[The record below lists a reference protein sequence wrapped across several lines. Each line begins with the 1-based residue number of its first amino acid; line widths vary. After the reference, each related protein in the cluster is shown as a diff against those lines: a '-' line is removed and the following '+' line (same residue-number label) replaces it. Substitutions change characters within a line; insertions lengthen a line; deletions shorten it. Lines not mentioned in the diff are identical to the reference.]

1 MEKLEVKKLHKLLE
15 NQETMIRT
23 RDEIIEIIK
32 RETIGL
38 VEENKMLMNKIM
50 ELQQEKAT

>member
-15 NQETMIRT
+15 NQELMIRT

-32 RETIGL
+32 RENLGL

-50 ELQQEKAT
+50 ELQQK